1 MSIEW
6 YVGSDGFTVED
17 ADVSTVY
24 SALDN
29 MHTQVLDRIDARSTG
44 EDEALLRWLSK
55 AMDDLVTQFPEADFL

>member
-17 ADVSTVY
+17 ADVNTVY

-29 MHTQVLDRIDARSTG
+29 MHTQVLDRIDARATG